1 MSFRKIKAFSSK
13 ELALI
18 ALFSS
23 LWITSQIYLGPL
35 IGRLTGE
42 HGVIQRFLGWLLM
55 LLIARLTGKF
65 GRVTLM
71 AAVASLA
78 TRIIRPGA
86 IYSLFVGLGYALGGL
101 TFDLLYFLPSKAIQT
116 RKTSLLLISLVS
128 SMIAGIPYMLYRL
141 AFLSLYGFL
150 MWLPFYIPD
159 LIRSVLLSVTGT
171 LTGLFIAPKIET
183 RIPIALEALKEKLE
197 RNY

>member
-150 MWLPFYIPD
+150 MWLPD